1 MQQWSLIFPEI
12 LKILSK
18 QLPTTSS
25 THLLFTQ
32 SVKTIIPHNKA
43 PCHCVDILKPT
54 KIYLSG
60 LNFVIISDIS
70 KIRFS
75 LFFFSSKEY

>member
-1 MQQWSLIFPEI
+1 MVIDISRNP

-60 LNFVIISDIS
+60 LNFLLLSQRHF

-75 LFFFSSKEY
+75 RFFFSSKEY